1 MLIKPVINATGVILH
16 TGAGRAPLG
25 PAVLGRVSRILE
37 GYCNLEVDLESG
49 ERGQRNTL
57 IVAPLRELTGAEDA
71 LAVNNNAGAVLL
83 ALHALGHG
91 RPAAASRGQLVEIG
105 GAFRLPDVMAAGGV
119 ELMPVGTANVTHL
132 EDFRRALDAGAS
144 LVVLAHRSNFY
155 YSGRFDEPR
164 VDEVVA
170 LAAEYGRPVL
180 YDLGSGL
187 LSTSLYPDLVS
198 ADEPSVENLLDAGV
212 DVVCFSGDKLLGGPQ
227 AGVVVGKAAAVG
239 ELRRDSLYRALRVG
253 KETYAVLGAV
263 LETYLDGASL
273 DEVPTYRLLTR
284 SLEDLEKMADV
295 AAAFF
300 RKADVAGLE
309 VSTAPAESYVGG
321 GTLPYVRL
329 PSSVVVLRHGGF
341 SPHALSDALRRLE
354 PPVLARAAGD
364 AVYVDMRSVPEN
376 DLPLLE
382 RAVEPLAAVLA
393 ERRGVKNAGVGGTAR
408 W

>member
-1 MLIKPVINATGVILH
+1 MLIKRVINATGVILH
-16 TGAGRAPLG
+16 TGAGRAPFG

-57 IVAPLRELTGAEDA
+57 IAGPLRELTGAEDA

-105 GAFRLPDVMAAGGV
+105 GAFRLPDVMASGGV
-119 ELMPVGTANVTHL
+119 ELMPVGTANVTRL
-132 EDFRRALDAGAS
+132 DDFKRALDAGAS

-155 YSGRFDEPR
+155 YRGRFEEPR
-164 VDEVVA
+164 ADEVVA
-170 LAAEYGRPVL
+170 LASSYDRQVL

-198 ADEPSVENLLDAGV
+198 PDEPSVENLLDAGV

-253 KETYAVLGAV
+253 KETYALLGAV
-263 LETYLDGASL
+263 LETYLDGNSL

-284 SLEDLEKMADV
+284 SAEDLDKMAD
-295 AAAFF
+295 AAAGYF
-300 RKADVAGLE
+300 RKAGGAGDSRKAGVAGLE
-309 VSTAPAESYVGG
+309 ISTARAESYVGG

-329 PSSVVVLRHGGF
+329 PTSVVVLRHAGL
-341 SPHALSDALRRLE
+341 SPHALSGALRRLE

-364 AVYVDMRSVPEN
+364 AVYVDMRSIPE
-376 DLPLLE
+376 DDFPLLE
-382 RAVEPLAAVLA
+382 RALGTLAAELA
-393 ERRGVKNAGVGGTAR
+393 
-408 W
+408 